1 MDDDVKLARQNE
13 IKRRQKLLYGVKDV
27 KKLLEKSEDSMTT
40 KQEVEKESDSEK
52 DIQPDHSKT
61 KCRDIF
67 KASNFIISMNSS
79 WKTVF
84 DTFVLLVVA
93 YSIFTSLFY
102 VAFDPVIP
110 PLMAKFDDIALY
122 VFIIDFALS
131 KLPHFKFFPF
141 IFIFLDF
148 FIEYQDQETFLYIRD
163 HKKIA
168 IKYFKNWMIP
178 DLIATF
184 PVDKILE

>member
-52 DIQPDHSKT
+52 DIQPDHNKT
-61 KCRDIF
+61 RCRDIF

-102 VAFDPVIP
+102 VAFDPDIP
-110 PLMAKFDDIALY
+110 PLMAQFDDIALY
-122 VFIIDFALS
+122 VFIIDFVLS
-131 KLPHFKFFPF
+131 KLLHISFEYLFI
-141 IFIFLDF
+141 IFIF
-148 FIEYQDQETFLYIRD
+148 
-163 HKKIA
+163 
-168 IKYFKNWMIP
+168 
-178 DLIATF
+178 
-184 PVDKILE
+184 